1 MWLGDTVIDH
11 PISEMVYDGYLH
23 LSDRPGLGVDLVED
37 ELEKHTGIVAD
48 APDNFYI

>member
-1 MWLGDTVIDH
+1 MTGI
-11 PISEMVYDGYLH
+11 LH

-37 ELEKHTGIVAD
+37 ELGKHTGIVAD